1 MVDTPQALADRLNEE
16 GTRVIDFFNNLSLEQ
31 WESIGNIKDGNWTMH
46 DLLAH
51 FVSAESGR
59 QKLIIDISS
68 GGNGAPPDFEI
79 DRFNQQEVDRLSSKS
94 DTNLLSLFSLERMHL
109 VEIVAAMKLEDLD
122 RIGNDPFLGEV
133 PLREIIKL
141 TYRHLQIH
149 LRDARRR
156 LP

>member
-1 MVDTPQALADRLNEE
+1 MSDTPQALADRLNEE

-31 WESIGNIKDGNWTMH
+31 WESIGNKQDGNWTMH

-59 QKLIIDISS
+59 QKLIVDISS
-68 GGNGAPPDFEI
+68 GGKGAPPDFEI

-94 DTNLLSLFSLERMHL
+94 NANLLSLFSLERMHL